1 MNTINTITSQF
12 TADHISAPALI
23 VIVLALFILAITLP
37 SNNVPKIQKKTK

>member
-23 VIVLALFILAITLP
+23 VIVLALFILAIALAP
-37 SNNVPKIQKKTK
+37 NNVAKTQKKTK